1 MWEDDWAL
9 LGIEPTTELAVIKKA
24 YALRLKVTRPDDDAD
39 AYQALRGAYERI
51 QQWAAWERSRATAPE
66 ADASPPGPLD
76 TPQAVESATRT
87 PDEPQPAP
95 EPAPL
100 PEPMPEVAPVPVADG
115 LPPIPPV
122 EPRALTERLE
132 LAWRRGDAEG
142 LRQAWADVRQVL
154 DAQPLARQAAF
165 SSAFAQWLVNLPQLP
180 DSIAATLN
188 DHFGWQ
194 GDFRTERQIG
204 PALAHALQD
213 ALAERFPP
221 PVEPGIVAL
230 AEPLLRL
237 ARLLGAGQAWRPL
250 WMAFLL
256 HPTLARL
263 QAALGTP
270 LLRRLGLEVS
280 AQTALRR
287 TIRQGFWMR
296 AAVCTLLVGGVA
308 WLNAGDGGIV
318 IGQTIYWAVSVGLLT
333 LLGVLAGAFL
343 NQGPVLQ
350 HGERRLALP
359 LTRWRQ
365 HRLQPAL
372 GLAWMLF
379 AAWLAAASPG
389 DDLRNGSLLS
399 VLPPWA
405 WTLASIGFAVAGLA
419 VAWPLE
425 AMHGLVLAC
434 AAPLVAYLADAALG
448 RWMPLGSAVLIGWA
462 WMLLGAA
469 VFSQRLPAQGV
480 LAWLV
485 RPLLNML
492 ALAERW
498 SLSVALA
505 PLAAALAVL
514 VLRNGHAS
522 GLTVFGVWAVGQ
534 LVVSW
539 AQLRLEAAAARWLP
553 APAAVD

>member
-9 LGIEPTTELAVIKKA
+9 LGIEPTTELAAIKKA

-39 AYQALRGAYERI
+39 AYQALRGAYERV
-51 QQWAAWERSRATAPE
+51 QQWAAWERSRASA
-66 ADASPPGPLD
+66 
-76 TPQAVESATRT
+76 PQAEAAPPSAPDMPPTVEPA
-87 PDEPQPAP
+87 PLMPVDPLPAP
-95 EPAPL
+95 EPAPVR
-100 PEPMPEVAPVPVADG
+100 EMAPVADV

-132 LAWRRGDAEG
+132 LAWRRDDAAG

-154 DAQPLARQAAF
+154 DAQPLARQAEF

-204 PALAHALQD
+204 PALAHALQE

-230 AEPLLRL
+230 AEPLLRIE
-237 ARLLGAGQAWRPL
+237 RLLGAGQAWRAL

-270 LLRRLGLEVS
+270 LLRRLGLEVT

-287 TIRQGFWMR
+287 TIRQGFWLR
-296 AAVCTLLVGGVA
+296 AAVCILLVGGAA
-308 WLNAGDGGIV
+308 WLNAGDGGIA
-318 IGQTIYWAVSVGLLT
+318 IGQTIYWAVSVGILT

-350 HGERRLALP
+350 NGERRLALP

-365 HRLQPAL
+365 HRMQPVL
-372 GLAWMLF
+372 GLVWMLF

-389 DDLRNGSLLS
+389 DGLRNGSLLS

-405 WTLASIGFAVAGLA
+405 WTLASVGFAVAGVA

-448 RWMPLGSAVLIGWA
+448 RWMPLGSAVLIGWT

-469 VFSQRLPAQGV
+469 VFSQRLPVQGV
-480 LAWLV
+480 LPWVV

-492 ALAERW
+492 SLAERW

-505 PLAAALAVL
+505 PLAGALAWL
-514 VLRNGHAS
+514 VLHEGHANA
-522 GLTVFGVWAVGQ
+522 LTVFAVWAVGQ

-553 APAAVD
+553 APAAGD